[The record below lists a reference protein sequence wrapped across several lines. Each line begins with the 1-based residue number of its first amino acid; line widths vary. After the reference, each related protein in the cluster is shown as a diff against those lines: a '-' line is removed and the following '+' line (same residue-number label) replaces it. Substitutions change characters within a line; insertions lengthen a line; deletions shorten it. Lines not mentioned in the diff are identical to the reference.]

1 MGRQILRD
9 GMTCCDETIMRLG
22 VTRRLVFVSRTCVV
36 LCISVAMM
44 NISNFKLSKVDLSA
58 RMIDRGVESKV
69 RRRGE
74 LEMRTV
80 DDGSPATLVSGLC
93 IGK

>member
-1 MGRQILRD
+1 
-9 GMTCCDETIMRLG
+9 
-22 VTRRLVFVSRTCVV
+22 
-36 LCISVAMM
+36 MM
-44 NISNFKLSKVDLSA
+44 NISNFKLFKVDLSA

-80 DDGSPATLVSGLC
+80 DDGSPACTLVSGLC
-93 IGK
+93 IGKKNDIFVESQSI

>member
-1 MGRQILRD
+1 
-9 GMTCCDETIMRLG
+9 
-22 VTRRLVFVSRTCVV
+22 
-36 LCISVAMM
+36 M

-74 LEMRTV
+74 LELEMRTV
-80 DDGSPATLVSGLC
+80 DDGSLACTLLC
-93 IGK
+93 FGK